1 MPETRRAKCKRNRK
15 QMGGAIG
22 GVVTFAPSSVSTLI
36 NNPLA
41 VASSSSCLEAPR
53 PGFLSGVAS
62 NGLPGMSGGRRNRKS
77 SRKSRKSRKQYGGA
91 YGFTGES
98 GIVDGFPGGA
108 SYPPVQ
114 SIGCTAPSTVE
125 IPPSASGTINRVGG
139 PLWDGPP
146 ISALQSGGGG
156 YQLGETLKTAAYT
169 MLDGREGSVIPS
181 NSGVPLAAVI
191 PVDGRT
197 SGQTPC
203 QKGGKRFSYRKN
215 KKSRK
220 SRKSGRKNKKSR
232 KSRK

>member
-1 MPETRRAKCKRNRK
+1 MPPTRRAKCKRNRK

-22 GVVTFAPSSVSTLI
+22 GVVTFAPASVGTLI

-41 VASSSSCLEAPR
+41 VGSSSSCLAAPR
-53 PGFLSGVAS
+53 PGLLSGVAS
-62 NGLPGMSGGRRNRKS
+62 NGLPGMSGGRRKNRKG
-77 SRKSRKSRKQYGGA
+77 SRKGSKKQRGGA
-91 YGFTGES
+91 YGFTGDS
-98 GIVDGFPGGA
+98 GIIAGFPGGA

-125 IPPSASGTINRVGG
+125 IPASASGTINKVGG
-139 PLWDGPP
+139 PLWSGP
-146 ISALQSGGGG
+146 SSSLLQSGGGG

-181 NSGVPLAAVI
+181 NTGVPLAAVI

-197 SGQTPC
+197 SGQSPC
-203 QKGGKRFSYRKN
+203 QKGGKRRRSRKNSRKNNKSRKSRKN

-220 SRKSGRKNKKSR
+220 SRK
-232 KSRK
+232 